1 MIGLLLV
8 LLSGLTAPGIDELM
22 AVVYRREVELDRQV
36 RDAQFLAEYRYEE
49 READGRLRAVE
60 TCTRR
65 VYVRGGRQVV
75 EFLTVTADGRVLEG
89 RERERKLRELRAKG
103 LAQDRTR
110 MPFQRETADEYR
122 YELAGD
128 TLLDGRRAWRVEFR
142 PARRTGRHI
151 IGRGWLSADSTCD
164 ILRLQFRPDRLPL
177 VVPEMD
183 MTLAYEQAGDRT
195 LPARFEL
202 KMRVLVRLI
211 VTLAERHIS
220 IEERFGGYRFNTGLP
235 DSLFE

>member
-1 MIGLLLV
+1 MSLVPLLL
-8 LLSGLTAPGIDELM
+8 LLAASSLAIEEVM
-22 AVVYRREVELDRQV
+22 AGAHRREAELDREV

-49 READGRLRAVE
+49 READGRVRSVE
-60 TCTRR
+60 TCLRR

-75 EFLTVTADGRVLEG
+75 EFLEVTADGRVLAG
-89 RERERKLRELRAKG
+89 RERERKLRELRARG

-110 MPFQRETADEYR
+110 MPFRRETAGEYR

-142 PARRTGRHI
+142 PARSTGRHI
-151 IGRGWLSADSTCD
+151 VGRGWLSADSTCD
-164 ILRLQFRPDRLPL
+164 ILRLEFRPDRLPF
-177 VVPEMD
+177 VVPEME
-183 MTLAYEQAGDRT
+183 MTLAYEQAGNRT
-195 LPARFEL
+195 LPARFDLE
-202 KMRVLVRLI
+202 MRVLVRLI

-220 IEERFGGYRFNTGLP
+220 IEDRFGGYRFNTGLP